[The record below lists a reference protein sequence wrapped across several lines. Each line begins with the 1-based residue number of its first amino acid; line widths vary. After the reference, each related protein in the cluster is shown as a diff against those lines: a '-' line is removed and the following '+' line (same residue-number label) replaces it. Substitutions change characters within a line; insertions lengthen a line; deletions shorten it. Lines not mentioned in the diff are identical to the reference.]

1 MDIVTIG
8 FVVLPLRAI
17 TYIWIL
23 CISKKILNEIII
35 RKKLIGVTLII
46 IIIIGA
52 LSIAC
57 N

>member
-23 CISKKILNEIII
+23 CISKKILNEII

-46 IIIIGA
+46 IIGA

>member
-23 CISKKILNEIII
+23 CISKKI
-35 RKKLIGVTLII
+35 IGVTL
-46 IIIIGA
+46 IIIGA